1 MLFKHLLIDL
11 QFEREFNFMCIFCID
26 FIYQNF
32 WVSNFYMF
40 LKEVSDVETW
50 ACLHFKNEDNDPVL
64 HDPVVEIMAETI
76 FHTMFSM
83 SQSLFALD
91 EGVSLENVGMWG
103 KNMLQKLGPVY
114 S

>member
-1 MLFKHLLIDL
+1 
-11 QFEREFNFMCIFCID
+11 
-26 FIYQNF
+26 
-32 WVSNFYMF
+32 
-40 LKEVSDVETW
+40 
-50 ACLHFKNEDNDPVL
+50 
-64 HDPVVEIMAETI
+64 MAETI